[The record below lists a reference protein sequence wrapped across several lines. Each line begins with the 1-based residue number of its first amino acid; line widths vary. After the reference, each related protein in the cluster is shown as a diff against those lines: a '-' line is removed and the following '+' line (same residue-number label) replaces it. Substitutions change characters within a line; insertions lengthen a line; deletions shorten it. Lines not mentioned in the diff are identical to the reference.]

1 MQSPAL
7 TNPVIDGLDFLPK
20 SLWESAGS
28 PLHLFHGLKQDYI
41 AELNDPIV
49 QWTPETASGHDS
61 WMGLFVYF
69 ELALALPVMLFTVY
83 RLGIKR
89 QGTSGA
95 HELALMVY
103 GFEAA
108 FTTAIAMHDVFYWD
122 NTVYTAAQKN
132 KLLSQMYLPWLIVR
146 KFHSVPF
153 GCLEMVAERIASL
166 MFVTMARRILA
177 RIRVADAAL
186 AAKKGQ

>member
-1 MQSPAL
+1 
-7 TNPVIDGLDFLPK
+7 
-20 SLWESAGS
+20 
-28 PLHLFHGLKQDYI
+28 
-41 AELNDPIV
+41 
-49 QWTPETASGHDS
+49 
-61 WMGLFVYF
+61 MGVFVYF

-108 FTTAIAMHDVFYWD
+108 FTTVIAMHDVFYWD

-132 KLLSQMYLPWLIVR
+132 KLLTQMYLPWLIVR
-146 KFHSVPF
+146 EFSPIPS
-153 GCLEMVAERIASL
+153 GCLEMIADRIASII
-166 MFVTMARRILA
+166 FVTMARRILA
-177 RIRVADAAL
+177 RIQVADAAL
-186 AAKKGQ
+186 AAKKRQ